1 MPAALTAGCTLN
13 SGLLAFVTT
22 KSTSWPDSPVPW
34 LMAVAQPAT
43 DWAPESCETLWLAP
57 LVKLGT
63 ALAGLTV
70 RVTVTT
76 LVESKTPSLAL

>member
-1 MPAALTAGCTLN
+1 MPVGLIVGWMLN
-13 SGLLAFVTT
+13 RLLLLFVTM

-43 DWAPESCETLWLAP
+43 VWEPDEALWLAP

-63 ALAGLTV
+63 SLLGLTV
-70 RVTVTT
+70 RLTVTMF
-76 LVESKTPSLAL
+76 ESKTPSLVL